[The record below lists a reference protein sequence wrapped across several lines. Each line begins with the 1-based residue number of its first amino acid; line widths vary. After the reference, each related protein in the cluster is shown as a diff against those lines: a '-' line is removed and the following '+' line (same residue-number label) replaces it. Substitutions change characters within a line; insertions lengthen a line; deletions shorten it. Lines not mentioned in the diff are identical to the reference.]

1 MDDETESPV
10 KLKLKRTRKSKREKQ
25 TKSGRLEYQKRY
37 RQENAIKLR
46 DRRRL
51 DVQKETFDQWGS
63 LREALSLTTNDE
75 VAVLLLTTYEHHKE
89 CSLKIQQIGV
99 GLAGSERSYRKK
111 QKLVTPEYAKDED
124 YAEDMKEETSF
135 EEFSIPPLFPSR
147 LPLNDEEEEDE
158 DEPNPDLE
166 LKSDEDSLTRPTGV
180 SLLTDITSQCRRLQ
194 EMDYEIGPYCREA
207 GISEADIMSNL
218 QNVSSLPTVKNG
230 LVLEIYDYF
239 NTMQMCNPKRLVETL
254 KRLADCPQASD
265 WSIGAFI
272 ERLVERRDNMQP
284 RNKEEEKDLRF
295 LQEEKFQLTRKR
307 TYVKQ
312 HETRRDSRERG
323 VDRSLRLLRK
333 DMALAKKQRA
343 KSWKYLDRL
352 EIHMQHSRQEN
363 AALSEKVKELI
374 TENRHL
380 RAMVSHLE
388 EQCQPLEKTQNME
401 RKT

>member
-1 MDDETESPV
+1 MLLFRFFSFSY
-10 KLKLKRTRKSKREKQ
+10 L
-25 TKSGRLEYQKRY
+25 
-37 RQENAIKLR
+37 
-46 DRRRL
+46 
-51 DVQKETFDQWGS
+51 
-63 LREALSLTTNDE
+63 LSC
-75 VAVLLLTTYEHHKE
+75 LL
-89 CSLKIQQIGV
+89 S
-99 GLAGSERSYRKK
+99 
-111 QKLVTPEYAKDED
+111 
-124 YAEDMKEETSF
+124 
-135 EEFSIPPLFPSR
+135 
-147 LPLNDEEEEDE
+147 
-158 DEPNPDLE
+158 
-166 LKSDEDSLTRPTGV
+166 
-180 SLLTDITSQCRRLQ
+180 
-194 EMDYEIGPYCREA
+194 EIGPYCREA

-272 ERLVERRDNMQP
+272 ERLVERRDNMHP
-284 RNKEEEKDLRF
+284 KNKQEEKDLR
-295 LQEEKFQLTRKR
+295 LLLEEKFQLTRKR

-312 HETRRDSRERG
+312 HETPRDSRERG

-374 TENRHL
+374 TENRYL
-380 RAMVSHLE
+380 RAMVSDLE

-401 RKT
+401 RKM